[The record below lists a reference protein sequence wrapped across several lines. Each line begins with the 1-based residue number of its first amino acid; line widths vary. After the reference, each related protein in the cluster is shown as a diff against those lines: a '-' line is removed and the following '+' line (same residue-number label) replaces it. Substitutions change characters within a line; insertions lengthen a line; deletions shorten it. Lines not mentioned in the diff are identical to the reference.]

1 MSADGPQRGCEAND
15 LLGRRLRWLVWG
27 LPSVLFV
34 AGIAW
39 DSARVWLW
47 VPALVVAGS
56 ACLANASRCGRLH
69 CFITGPLFLLA
80 AVATLTDAASVIA
93 IDWRWIVVMVIGGL
107 AIGYGFEWLRG
118 KYVRRLA

>member
-1 MSADGPQRGCEAND
+1 
-15 LLGRRLRWLVWG
+15 
-27 LPSVLFV
+27 
-34 AGIAW
+34 
-39 DSARVWLW
+39 VWLW